1 MKQPRGARGATL
13 VELVMSI
20 VIVSVG
26 VAGILSVMNITTQR
40 SADPMI
46 QQQAQ
51 LIAESYLEEILL
63 KQFYDPDTG
72 TVCPAPEGSRAN
84 YDNVCD
90 YNGLNDNT
98 GARNQFGTSVSG
110 LEGYNVTVTVTPN
123 ATATTGAVSLGTLTN
138 DYAGGFIR
146 VLRVDVVVTHDSVQ
160 GLSIPLTG
168 YRTNYNCN
176 ATIAVGQCRPLT

>member
-1 MKQPRGARGATL
+1 MKQPGRARGVSL
-13 VELVMSI
+13 VELIVAI
-20 VIVSVG
+20 VIVGVS
-26 VAGILSVMNITTQR
+26 VAGILKVMDLTTQR

-63 KQFYDPDTG
+63 KKFYDPDTN
-72 TVCPAPEGSRAN
+72 TVCTGTAEGSRVN

-98 GARNQFGTSVSG
+98 GARNQFGTLVTG
-110 LEGYNVTVTVTPN
+110 LESYNVAVTVTGDGTVSLGSIN
-123 ATATTGAVSLGTLTN
+123 NTGAV
-138 DYAGGFIR
+138 R
-146 VLRVDVVVTHDSVQ
+146 VLRVNVIVTHDSVP
-160 GLSIPLTG
+160 GLSIPLAG

-176 ATIAVGQCRPLT
+176 LPADAGCKPL

>member
-1 MKQPRGARGATL
+1 VKQPGGARGVTL
-13 VELVMSI
+13 VELIVSI
-20 VIVSVG
+20 VIVGVG
-26 VAGILSVMNITTQR
+26 VAGILSVMNLTTRR

-63 KQFYDPDTG
+63 KQFYDPDTN
-72 TVCPAPEGSRAN
+72 TVCPAPEAGRTN

-98 GARNQFGTSVSG
+98 GALNQFGAVVTG
-110 LEGYNVTVTVTPN
+110 LESYNVTVSVTTVGVTLGSGGSEIN
-123 ATATTGAVSLGTLTN
+123 NTGAV
-138 DYAGGFIR
+138 R

-176 ATIAVGQCRPLT
+176 APADAGCKPLT